1 MWYEYNSTWL
11 YFFFKQIV
19 CLAIAGCASAG
30 LLPYQQKYQQ
40 PHQQQYHH
48 PVTHNVHVPV
58 THHVGGGVDA
68 AAPILRST
76 SDISPDGHYSY
87 EYETGNGIHAQE
99 AGLASHSVQGSFGYT
114 APDGTP
120 IQISYIADENGLYW
134 FLQYLSIR
142 KSLLFLLFQ
151 FNWNCSLFMHRL
163 PTKRSSFASWSTN
176 TCSCFAPSRMER
188 SSSWTKWWTTLQQTI
203 SRSRPIQCSSYARSC
218 SLQYTSAS
226 CPAIQCIPS
235 AQILNKILINVYD
248 CEWNKEVWSLF
259 NNKHFVFIL

>member
-1 MWYEYNSTWL
+1 M
-11 YFFFKQIV
+11 
-19 CLAIAGCASAG
+19 
-30 LLPYQQKYQQ
+30 PYQQKYQQ

-48 PVTHNVHVPV
+48 PATHNVHVPV

-142 KSLLFLLFQ
+142 KSLSGPIFALVFARLTAKYFSEGVESYLYVFYNHRQLL
-151 FNWNCSLFMHRL
+151 
-163 PTKRSSFASWSTN
+163 
-176 TCSCFAPSRMER
+176 
-188 SSSWTKWWTTLQQTI
+188 
-203 SRSRPIQCSSYARSC
+203 
-218 SLQYTSAS
+218 
-226 CPAIQCIPS
+226 
-235 AQILNKILINVYD
+235 
-248 CEWNKEVWSLF
+248 
-259 NNKHFVFIL
+259 